1 MNEMERMLS
10 QYQEKLDNVTTSYE
24 EKVNILEN
32 RLVDREMEQQPQPPD
47 GQGGDYNTQ
56 SIRISIFLHRKYVS
70 LTMTLLKT
78 TTNFKQMLAC

>member
-10 QYQEKLDNVTTSYE
+10 QYQEKLDNVTSSYE

-47 GQGGDYNTQ
+47 GQGGDYINQ

-70 LTMTLLKT
+70 LTNEILENHDK
-78 TTNFKQMLAC
+78 F

>member
-10 QYQEKLDNVTTSYE
+10 QYQEKLDNVTSSYE

-47 GQGGDYNTQ
+47 GQGGETFIIKNLLCNQLEFPFFFTKNT
-56 SIRISIFLHRKYVS
+56 LV
-70 LTMTLLKT
+70 
-78 TTNFKQMLAC
+78 

>member
-10 QYQEKLDNVTTSYE
+10 QYQEKLDNVTSSYE

-47 GQGGDYNTQ
+47 GQGGKTFIRY
-56 SIRISIFLHRKYVS
+56 SIQFPFSSPEIR
-70 LTMTLLKT
+70 
-78 TTNFKQMLAC
+78 